1 MEKLIID
8 RSKWRTG
15 GDNIPNTGIGKTRLL
30 NEEGYMCC
38 LGFACE
44 QSGVPKDVLLNVAS
58 PSCLSEESEE
68 FIHEYDE
75 ALLNSKLLSQEGKGF
90 FINSDLSDDAM
101 NINDSMSFTRDE
113 REREI
118 QELFGGYG
126 IKVEFINEY

>member
-8 RSKWRTG
+8 RARWRTG

-44 QSGVPKDVLLNVAS
+44 QSGVPKDVILDKAS
-58 PSCLSEESEE
+58 PSCISEESEE
-68 FIHEYDE
+68 FTHEYDE
-75 ALLNSKLLSQEGKGF
+75 ALLNSRLLSQNVKGF
-90 FINSDLSDDAM
+90 FINSDLSETAM
-101 NINDSMSFTRDE
+101 NINDSISLTIE
-113 REREI
+113 RREFEI
-118 QELFGGYG
+118 EELFGGYG